1 MESKNNKTILVSL
14 AHPDDESFGMGGT
27 LAYYAAQG
35 VDVYLICATN
45 GDVGTVS
52 PEFMEGYDSIAD
64 LRKHELNC
72 AAEHLGLKEV
82 ILLNYRDSGMA
93 GSPDNDHPD
102 SLVAAPLDEVTE
114 KVTGYIRK
122 LQPDVVITFDP
133 VGGYH
138 HPDHI
143 KIYEATLKAYEA
155 ANDAS
160 QYPEA
165 GSPFQPQALYYH
177 VFPRRFL
184 RLAVRVLKL
193 VGRDPSKFGR
203 NQDIDLEIL
212 AGDEDY
218 PRHVEVEYTKYFEQQ
233 KQAAQCHAS
242 QLDMGPPT
250 LGSRIFKSFRNLA
263 PSKDSFMRAYP
274 PAADDFRATDLFIE

>member
-1 MESKNNKTILVSL
+1 MASKKNKSILVSL

-27 LAYYAAQG
+27 LAYYASQG

-52 PEFMEGYDSIAD
+52 PEFMNGYDTIAE
-64 LRKHELNC
+64 LRQAELSC
-72 AAEHLGLKEV
+72 AAQHLGLKDV

-93 GSPDNDHPD
+93 GTPDNEHPD
-102 SLVAAPLDEVTE
+102 CLVAAPLDEVAE
-114 KVTGYIRK
+114 KVTHYIRK

-143 KIYEATLKAYEA
+143 AIYEATQKAYEA
-155 ANDAS
+155 ANDPDK
-160 QYPEA
+160 YPEA
-165 GSPFQPQALYYH
+165 GAPFQPQALYYH

-184 RLAVRVLKL
+184 RLVVRVLKL
-193 VGRDPSKFGR
+193 LGRDPSKFGR
-203 NQDIDLEIL
+203 NEDIDLEML

-218 PRHVEVEYTKYFEQQ
+218 PRHVEVDFKPVADKQ

-242 QLDMGPPT
+242 QLDMGPPSLT
-250 LGSRIFKSFRNLA
+250 GRIFNAFRSLA

-274 PAADDFRATDLFIE
+274 PTADDFHATDLFVN